1 MPEFLTW
8 LEASL
13 LGRAIRGSGVWTYA
27 VINTAHVLSVAALF
41 GSILVLDLRLLGVW
55 RRVPLMP
62 IALASSQVAG
72 FAFVAAVA
80 TGICLLSVNGS
91 EYIGN
96 PWLLIKFPAIAVGL
110 VNALL
115 VRRSAGWKALGVR
128 DLGAGET
135 RQLALIGG
143 VSLVAWLTALTAGR
157 MIAYW

>member
-27 VINTAHVLSVAALF
+27 VINTAHVLSIAALF
-41 GSILVLDLRLLGVW
+41 GSVLVMDLRLLGLW
-55 RRVPLMP
+55 RRVSLPP

-72 FAFVAAVA
+72 TAFVAAVA
-80 TGICLLSVNGS
+80 TGLCLLSVNGS

-96 PWLLIKFPAIAVGL
+96 PWLLLKFPAIALWL

-115 VRRSAGWKALGVR
+115 VRQSAGWRALGVR
-128 DLGAGET
+128 ELAAPET
-135 RQLALIGG
+135 RRLALMGG
-143 VSLVAWLTALTAGR
+143 VSLAAWLTALVAGR